1 MAHEVLTTYEEEL
14 LALHDTLKIL
24 SGKWKMQIIALLC
37 NGEFRYSELKTAI
50 SKITPKMLSK
60 ELKQLEQ
67 EQLITRTV
75 YDTTPVQVTYQL
87 AEYGES
93 LPQFGKDL
101 TRQEKR
107 VESSVCA
114 LLQPSK
120 RLYRSLKACR

>member
-1 MAHEVLTTYEEEL
+1 
-14 LALHDTLKIL
+14 
-24 SGKWKMQIIALLC
+24 MQIIALLC

-67 EQLITRTV
+67 EGLVTRTV

-93 LPQFGKDL
+93 LVPIIIEMTKWGLEHRKKML
-101 TRQEKR
+101 EKT
-107 VESSVCA
+107 A
-114 LLQPSK
+114 GDT
-120 RLYRSLKACR
+120 